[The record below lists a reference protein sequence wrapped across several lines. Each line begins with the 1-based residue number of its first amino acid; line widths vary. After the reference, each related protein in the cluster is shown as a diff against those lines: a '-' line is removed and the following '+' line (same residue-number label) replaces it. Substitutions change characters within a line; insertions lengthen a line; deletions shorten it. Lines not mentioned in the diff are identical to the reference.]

1 MALKKT
7 SRQGSDPASE
17 AFSAAHWVIY
27 EHPIFAPLLRYATI
41 ERRNTNDGKNN
52 GVPRDGWAVVSND
65 GTIRVHPT
73 RRAAPGE
80 WVYVLAHCLLHL
92 AWGRIRSDASPAW
105 NAACDCIVARFLEDI
120 SLGTPPTEMVAYGEK
135 LPSFPGRDEV
145 SITRAFESDGVPTWA
160 RALGTASGV
169 PDCEWKE
176 IEPNPWR
183 TPPDWGQL
191 FSTGLSEALT
201 HAVRVASGDD
211 DPNRPRTQGER
222 ARSWFIT
229 SYPLLGALAATFEL
243 VEDARLCGQMS
254 IPVAA
259 INIEDRRIY
268 INPNA
273 ALNEGAMRFVMAHE
287 LLHAGLRH
295 DTRQGTRDAYLWNIS
310 CDFVINDWLL
320 EMGVGEPPAL
330 GLLHDVGFRGWSA
343 EAIYDHVTQNLR
355 RFRRLATMRG
365 CAQSDILNDD
375 ERFWAV
381 GEGKGLDEW
390 LRGAL
395 AQGLEL
401 HEAQGRGFLPAGLVE
416 EIRAL
421 QMPVVPW
428 DVELAH
434 WFDSHFVPI
443 EKKRSYARASRR
455 QSSTPDIARP
465 ALIVPEELK
474 RSRTFGVVLDTSGS
488 MERKLLGKALGTIAS
503 YAIAHE
509 VAAVRVVFCD
519 ATAYDV
525 GFMAPEQ
532 IAGSVQVR
540 GRGGT
545 ILQPGVDLLQGAPDF
560 PDDAPI
566 LILTDALCE
575 DDLLVRREHA
585 FVVPAGA
592 KLPFKARGPVFEVK

>member
-1 MALKKT
+1 M
-7 SRQGSDPASE
+7 
-17 AFSAAHWVIY
+17 
-27 EHPIFAPLLRYATI
+27 LRYARV

-52 GVPRDGWAVVSND
+52 GVPRDGFAVVRSD

-73 RRAAPGE
+73 RRATSDE
-80 WVYVLAHCLLHL
+80 WMYVLAHCLLHL
-92 AWGRIRSDASPAW
+92 AWNHIRADASSAW
-105 NAACDCIVARFLEDI
+105 NSACDCVVARFLDDI
-120 SLGTPPTEMVAYGEK
+120 QLGSAPAELLPNASLPA
-135 LPSFPGRDEV
+135 FPGRDES
-145 SITRAFESDGVPTWA
+145 SIARAFEEDVPAWA
-160 RALGTASGV
+160 RQLGTAGGAL
-169 PDCEWKE
+169 DFEWTEVVK
-176 IEPNPWR
+176 NSWH
-183 TPPDWGQL
+183 TPPDWSQL
-191 FSTGLSEALT
+191 FSSGLSDALAR
-201 HAVRVASGDD
+201 AVRVASGDENPD
-211 DPNRPRTQGER
+211 RRLSNSER
-222 ARSWFIT
+222 ARAWFIT

-243 VEDARLCGQMS
+243 VENAQLCGQIG

-259 INIEDRRIY
+259 INIQDRRIY
-268 INPNA
+268 LNPTA
-273 ALNEGAMRFVMAHE
+273 ALSEGATRFVMAHE

-295 DTRQGTRDAYLWNIS
+295 DIRQGTRDAYLWNVS

-330 GLLHDVGFRGWSA
+330 GLLHDVSFRGWSA
-343 EAIYDHVTQNLR
+343 EAVYDHITQNLR
-355 RFRRLATMRG
+355 KFRRLATMRG

-375 ERFWAV
+375 ERFWAA
-381 GEGKGLDEW
+381 GEGSGLDAW

-401 HEAQGRGFLPAGLVE
+401 HNSQGRGFLPAGLLE

-434 WFDSHFVPI
+434 WFDAHFVPL
-443 EKKRSYARASRR
+443 EKRRSYARANRR
-455 QSSTPDIARP
+455 QSATPDIARP

-488 MERKLLGKALGTIAS
+488 MERNLLGKALGTIAS

-519 ATAYDV
+519 ATAYDA
-525 GFMAPEQ
+525 GFLLPEQ

-545 ILQPGVDLLQGAPDF
+545 ILQPGVDLLQNAPDF

-566 LILTDALCE
+566 LILTDAQCE
-575 DDLLVRREHA
+575 DDLSVVREHA
-585 FVVPAGA
+585 FVVPHGA
-592 KLPFKARGPVFEVK
+592 KLPFRVRGPVFEVK

>member
-1 MALKKT
+1 MAKSKSPQRDPATEAFQSGYMALYT
-7 SRQGSDPASE
+7 
-17 AFSAAHWVIY
+17 
-27 EHPIFAPLLRYATI
+27 HPIFSPLMHTISI

-52 GVPRDGWAVVSND
+52 GVPRDGWAIVSND

-73 RRAAPGE
+73 RRATPDE
-80 WVYVLAHCLLHL
+80 WIYVLAHCLLHL
-92 AWGRIRSDASPAW
+92 AWNHIRPDASPAW
-105 NAACDCIVARFLEDI
+105 SSACDCVVARFLEDI
-120 SLGTPPTEMVAYGEK
+120 SFGTAPNEMLAYGVK
-135 LPSFPGRDEV
+135 LPAFPGRDEV
-145 SITRAFESDGVPTWA
+145 AIVRAFESDGVPDWA
-160 RALGTASGV
+160 RALGTANGTL
-169 PDCEWKE
+169 DWEWTE
-176 IEPNPWR
+176 VERNTWR
-183 TPPDWGQL
+183 TPPDWAQL
-191 FSTGLSEALT
+191 FSSGLSAALMQ
-201 HAVRVASGDD
+201 AVRVASGDKN
-211 DPNRPRTQGER
+211 PERPLTKAER
-222 ARSWFIT
+222 ARAWFIT
-229 SYPLLGALAATFEL
+229 SYPLLGALAATFEII
-243 VEDARLCGQMS
+243 EDGRVCGQIG

-273 ALNEGAMRFVMAHE
+273 AMNEGATRFVMAHE

-295 DTRQGTRDAYLWNIS
+295 DVRRGTRDAYLWNVA
-310 CDFVINDWLL
+310 CDFVVNDWLL

-330 GLLHDVGFRGWSA
+330 GLLHDVGFRGWGA
-343 EAIYDHVTQNLR
+343 EAVYDHIAQNLR

-375 ERFWAV
+375 ERFWAA

-401 HEAQGRGFLPAGLVE
+401 HGTQGRGFLPAGLVE

-434 WFDSHFVPI
+434 WFDAHFVPL
-443 EKKRSYARASRR
+443 EKRRSYARVSRR

-503 YAIAHE
+503 YAIAHD

-525 GFMAPEQ
+525 GYMAPEQ

-545 ILQPGVDLLQGAPDF
+545 ILQPGVDVLQGALDF
-560 PDDAPI
+560 PEDAPL

-575 DDLLVRREHA
+575 NDLVVRREHA
-585 FVVPAGA
+585 FVIPWGA
-592 KLPFKARGPVFEVK
+592 KLPFKPRGPVFEVK

>member
-1 MALKKT
+1 MPKSKSPQT
-7 SRQGSDPASE
+7 DPASE
-17 AFSAAHWVIY
+17 AFQAAYSALYV
-27 EHPIFAPLLRYATI
+27 HPIFSPLLSHAHI

-52 GVPRDGWAVVSND
+52 GVPREGFAVVRSD

-73 RRAAPGE
+73 RRATPGE

-92 AWGRIRSDASPAW
+92 AWNHIRADASTEW
-105 NAACDCIVARFLEDI
+105 NSACDCIVARFLEDI
-120 SLGTPPTEMVAYGEK
+120 SLGQAPNEM
-135 LPSFPGRDEV
+135 LPFGAPLPAFPGRDEAT
-145 SITRAFESDGVPTWA
+145 ICRAFESDGVPDWA
-160 RALGTASGV
+160 RNLGTANRL
-169 PDCEWKE
+169 PDFEWTQ
-176 IEPNPWR
+176 IETNTWHS
-183 TPPDWGQL
+183 PPDWGQL
-191 FSTGLSEALT
+191 FSSGLAEALT
-201 HAVRVASGDD
+201 RAVRVASGELNPD
-211 DPNRPRTQGER
+211 RPRTKSER

-229 SYPLLGALAATFEL
+229 SYPLLGALAATFEII
-243 VEDARLCGQMS
+243 EDAQLCGQIG

-273 ALNEGAMRFVMAHE
+273 GLNEGATRFVMAHE

-295 DTRQGTRDAYLWNIS
+295 DIRQGTRDAYLWNIS

-330 GLLHDVGFRGWSA
+330 GLLHDVSFRGWSA
-343 EAIYDHVTQNLR
+343 EAVYDHITQNLR

-375 ERFWAV
+375 ERFWAA
-381 GEGKGLDEW
+381 GEGSGLDAW

-401 HEAQGRGFLPAGLVE
+401 HNAQGRGFLPAGLVE

-434 WFDSHFVPI
+434 WFDAHFVPL
-443 EKKRSYARASRR
+443 EKRRSYARASRR
-455 QSSTPDIARP
+455 QNSTPDIARP
-465 ALIVPEELK
+465 ALVVPEELK

-519 ATAYDV
+519 ASAYDA
-525 GFMAPEQ
+525 GFLLPED
-532 IAGSVQVR
+532 IAGRVQVR

-545 ILQPGVDLLQGAPDF
+545 ILQPGVDLLQNAEDF

-566 LILTDALCE
+566 LVLTDAQCE
-575 DDLLVRREHA
+575 SDLMVVREHA
-585 FVVPAGA
+585 FVVPHGA
-592 KLPFKARGPVFEVK
+592 KLPFKTRGPVFEVK

>member
-1 MALKKT
+1 MAKT
-7 SRQGSDPASE
+7 KTPPTDPASE
-17 AFSAAHWVIY
+17 AYHAGCSTLY
-27 EHPIFAPLLRYATI
+27 EHPIFASLLRYARV

-52 GVPRDGWAVVSND
+52 GVPRDGWAIVSND

-73 RRAAPGE
+73 RRASPGE

-92 AWGRIRSDASPAW
+92 AWGHIRSDASPAW
-105 NAACDCIVARFLEDI
+105 NAACDCVVARFLQDI
-120 SLGTPPTEMVAYGEK
+120 GLGHAPNDMLPYGST
-135 LPSFPGRDEV
+135 LPAFPGRDEL
-145 SITRAFESDGVPTWA
+145 SITRAFESDGIPSWA
-160 RALGTASGV
+160 CALGTANGALDWQWTEVQHNTWYS
-169 PDCEWKE
+169 P
-176 IEPNPWR
+176 PN
-183 TPPDWGQL
+183 WGQL
-191 FSTGLSEALT
+191 FSAGLSAALT
-201 HAVRVASGDD
+201 RAVRVASGDKN
-211 DPNRPRTQGER
+211 PERPFTLAEQ

-229 SYPLLGALAATFEL
+229 SYPLLGALAATFEII
-243 VEDARLCGQMS
+243 EDARLCGQMGIS
-254 IPVAA
+254 VAA
-259 INIEDRRIY
+259 INIEDRRIH

-273 ALNEGAMRFVMAHE
+273 SLNEQATRFVMAHE

-295 DTRQGTRDAYLWNIS
+295 DIRRGTRDPYLWNVA

-320 EMGVGEPPAL
+320 EMAIGEPPAL
-330 GLLHDVGFRGWSA
+330 GMLHDVGFRGWGA
-343 EAIYDHVTQNLR
+343 EAIYDHITQNLR

-375 ERFWAV
+375 ERFWAA
-381 GEGKGLDEW
+381 GEGLGLDEW

-401 HEAQGRGFLPAGLVE
+401 HNMQGRGFLPAGLVE

-434 WFDSHFVPI
+434 WFDAHFVPI
-443 EKKRSYARASRR
+443 EKRRSYARASRR

-465 ALIVPEELK
+465 TLIIPEEMK

-488 MERKLLGKALGTIAS
+488 MERKILGKALGTIAS
-503 YAIAHE
+503 YSIAHE
-509 VAAVRVVFCD
+509 VAAVRVIFCD

-532 IAGSVQVR
+532 LAGSVQVR

-545 ILQPGVDLLQGAPDF
+545 ILQPGVDLLQSAPDF
-560 PDDAPI
+560 PEAAPI

-575 DDLLVRREHA
+575 DDLVVRREHA
-585 FVVPAGA
+585 FVIPWGA
-592 KLPFKARGPVFEVK
+592 KLPFKPRGPVFEVK